1 MENRA
6 EKQVKWDDYRMTC
19 VLVVDDNSSISNKGM
34 LTLLGN
40 MSDVTVE
47 VRATV
52 NCALKFIKNNH
63 VDILVTDIQ
72 LPRII
77 GGDIDSEGGCY
88 LLESMLQRVSRF
100 GLPSHVLGISAH
112 QESISSCYDFFVK
125 AGWPLINKNEEA
137 VLVSIVR
144 SYITQISSRKNN
156 TTVDVAVIT
165 ALSHIELESILE
177 LDFGWQQL
185 RLPDDSHCYNLG
197 SFSDR
202 DGEVRS
208 ILAVSCTIMGS
219 VSSAVTTS
227 LVNATFNPR
236 LVVMTGIAAGMKG
249 KNELGD
255 ILVADTVWDWG
266 AGKRTVANNVSKLLP
281 SPHQIQIDPS
291 LRSDLIEASKNRE
304 FLDEIYKNWKQG
316 NKPPTILSMHVGPIV
331 SGASVLEDPAIVEE
345 IKMQHRGVI
354 GIEMESYGVLF
365 SCSLSKNK
373 PRFLI
378 VKSVCDFADVDKND
392 DYQKY
397 AAFTSAEFAKHYIT
411 KQYDFIE
418 D

>member
-1 MENRA
+1 
-6 EKQVKWDDYRMTC
+6 MTC
-19 VLVVDDNSSISNKGM
+19 VLVVDDNNSESNKGI
-34 LTLLGN
+34 LSLLEN

-47 VRATV
+47 IRATV
-52 NCALKFIKNNH
+52 NCALKFIKKNH
-63 VDILVTDIQ
+63 VDILITDIQ

-77 GGDIDSEGGCY
+77 GGDVDSEGGRF

-100 GLPSHVLGISAH
+100 GLPSHVIGISAH
-112 QESISSCYDFFVK
+112 QESVDSCSSFFIK
-125 AGWPLINKNEEA
+125 SGWPMINKIDED
-137 VLVSIVR
+137 VLDSVVR
-144 SYITQISSRKNN
+144 SYITQISSRKSNV
-156 TTVDVAVIT
+156 TVDVAIIT
-165 ALSHIELESILE
+165 ALSHTELEAVLE
-177 LDFGWQQL
+177 LDFDWKQL
-185 RLPDDSHCYNLG
+185 RLPNDSHCYNLG
-197 SFSDR
+197 AFLDR
-202 DGEVRS
+202 DGDTRS
-208 ILAVSCTIMGS
+208 ILAVSCAIMGS

-266 AGKRTVANNVSKLLP
+266 AGKRTVDNEESKFLP

-291 LRSDLIEASKNRE
+291 LRSDLVEASTNRE

-316 NKPPTILSMHVGPIV
+316 KKPPTILNMHVGPIV
-331 SGASVLEDPAIVEE
+331 SGASVLEDPAIVDE

-354 GIEMESYGVLF
+354 GVEMESYGVLF

-397 AAFTSAEFAKHYIT
+397 AAFTSAEFARHYIT